1 MSRRFSTNFLSAG
14 GSALLAGNLLS
25 PTGKPHFHSERGRGT
40 RKENELNQ
48 IPHPSESYHASG
60 GSASAQL
67 AQLGCN
73 SSISVGKWG
82 WENGTGGSR
91 FRLLRLASQSKQFKS
106 YVGVGVSQRDGTH
119 APLPWPRCPAAAR
132 IRALKSWDLRSGTAF
147 RDSRDTARSSKGPC
161 KRGLFKIY
169 ADPPAFKYLIC
180 QLI

>member
-82 WENGTGGSR
+82 WENGTGSPGYRGFAWPARVNS
-91 FRLLRLASQSKQFKS
+91 SKATWELGF
-106 YVGVGVSQRDGTH
+106 
-119 APLPWPRCPAAAR
+119 
-132 IRALKSWDLRSGTAF
+132 RSGTGFTPLFPEQDAQLLPGSELL
-147 RDSRDTARSSKGPC
+147 SRGTCGVGRRFGTHGTRPEV
-161 KRGLFKIY
+161 L
-169 ADPPAFKYLIC
+169 
-180 QLI
+180 